1 MYQTYDDLPDGEIRK
16 RIAQYRYDYFFHYLL
31 MESERIRL
39 TLCRF
44 LSGDNTIRQTFLE
57 TNESYIPYYG
67 GKKLIMDQVVRD
79 DKGRFY
85 NFEMQNYDIEDDD
98 EVRFACY
105 LNNMMERQLK
115 RGVDY
120 IDMKD
125 VYQLVL
131 YTGNP
136 VENFHHYQHNLKR
149 GDFEY
154 GAVLEHQKAHAV
166 LLQLQLMEEDLNM
179 EVSLTAINQL
189 AYLFMNGKSHENS
202 ETVEDVKD
210 AKDIHN
216 KYMNTD
222 EVIKG
227 YELERERLIIQTK
240 MNKARREGELK
251 GELKERYKNVL
262 ELIDLIYGGVDTR
275 WVESCSFEQLS
286 HAYTLVKKCQ
296 SYEEFKVEMLK

>member
-1 MYQTYDDLPDGEIRK
+1 
-16 RIAQYRYDYFFHYLL
+16 
-31 MESERIRL
+31 
-39 TLCRF
+39 
-44 LSGDNTIRQTFLE
+44 
-57 TNESYIPYYG
+57 
-67 GKKLIMDQVVRD
+67 
-79 DKGRFY
+79 
-85 NFEMQNYDIEDDD
+85 
-98 EVRFACY
+98 
-105 LNNMMERQLK
+105 
-115 RGVDY
+115 
-120 IDMKD
+120 
-125 VYQLVL
+125 
-131 YTGNP
+131 
-136 VENFHHYQHNLKR
+136 
-149 GDFEY
+149 
-154 GAVLEHQKAHAV
+154 
-166 LLQLQLMEEDLNM
+166 M
-179 EVSLTAINQL
+179 EVSLTVINQL

-227 YELERERLIIQTK
+227 YELERERLVIQTK
-240 MNKARREGELK
+240 MNKAKREGELK

>member
-1 MYQTYDDLPDGEIRK
+1 MYQTYDDLPDSEIRK

-44 LSGDNTIRQTFLE
+44 LSGDNTIQQTFLE

-79 DKGRFY
+79 DKGRLY

-166 LLQLQLMEEDLNM
+166 LLQLQLVEEDLNM
-179 EVSLTAINQL
+179 EVSLTVINQL

-240 MNKARREGELK
+240 MNKARKEERYNNVRELIQALYQK
-251 GELKERYKNVL
+251 DASHWLKECNK
-262 ELIDLIYGGVDTR
+262 
-275 WVESCSFEQLS
+275 EQLKR
-286 HAYTLVKKCQ
+286 AFTLVGKKL
-296 SYEEFKVEMLK
+296 SYEEFKEMMLK

>member
-1 MYQTYDDLPDGEIRK
+1 
-16 RIAQYRYDYFFHYLL
+16 
-31 MESERIRL
+31 
-39 TLCRF
+39 
-44 LSGDNTIRQTFLE
+44 
-57 TNESYIPYYG
+57 
-67 GKKLIMDQVVRD
+67 
-79 DKGRFY
+79 
-85 NFEMQNYDIEDDD
+85 MQNYDIEDDD

-210 AKDIHN
+210 AKDIHI

-227 YELERERLIIQTK
+227 YELERERLVIQTK
-240 MNKARREGELK
+240 MNKARREGKKEGK
-251 GELKERYKNVL
+251 VEERYNNVL
-262 ELIDLIYGGVDTR
+262 ELIQTLYQKDASHWLK
-275 WVESCSFEQLS
+275 ECNKEQLKR
-286 HAYTLVKKCQ
+286 AFTLVGKQ
-296 SYEEFKVEMLK
+296 LSYEEFKEAIEKG

>member
-1 MYQTYDDLPDGEIRK
+1 MTRG
-16 RIAQYRYDYFFHYLL
+16 
-31 MESERIRL
+31 RL
-39 TLCRF
+39 
-44 LSGDNTIRQTFLE
+44 
-57 TNESYIPYYG
+57 
-67 GKKLIMDQVVRD
+67 
-79 DKGRFY
+79 Y

-227 YELERERLIIQTK
+227 YELERERLVIQTK
-240 MNKARREGELK
+240 MNKARRE
-251 GELKERYKNVL
+251 ERYKNVL